1 MKREWT
7 DLEFADWTLLPSEAA
22 LLANKTGPT
31 RLGFAVLLKFFQ
43 YAARFPLSMRE
54 VPATAVAYIAR
65 QVGVPAEEFLRYD
78 WEGRAVKYHRAQ
90 IRAFLGFREP
100 TVQDAEELAVWL
112 CEHVLPQGHA
122 DEHVNAAA
130 YERLRDLGI
139 EPPTPDRLERVLASA
154 SSAFE
159 ERFCTEIVSRLPP
172 ATLGRLEDLL
182 GAATEGG
189 ETAEPE
195 HSVLQRLKMDP
206 GRAGLDNVLAEIS
219 KLQQFRQLKLP
230 QDLFRHAAPR
240 LLQRYR
246 QRAAVEN
253 AYGIRAIPRHYATA

>member
-31 RLGFAVLLKFFQ
+31 RLGFALLLKFFQ
-43 YAARFPLSMRE
+43 YAARFPLSMQE

-112 CEHVLPQGHA
+112 SEHVLPQGHA

-130 YERLRDLGI
+130 YQRLRDLGI
-139 EPPTPDRLERVLASA
+139 EPPTPDRLERALASA

-159 ERFCTEIVSRLPP
+159 ERFCTETVSRLPP

-182 GAATEGG
+182 SAATEGG
-189 ETAEPE
+189 EPAEPE
-195 HSVLQRLKMDP
+195 HSVLQQLKMDP
-206 GRAGLDNVLAEIS
+206 GRAGLDNVLAEI
-219 KLQQFRQLKLP
+219 
-230 QDLFRHAAPR
+230 R
-240 LLQRYR
+240 LTIPTCSS
-246 QRAAVEN
+246 AGF
-253 AYGIRAIPRHYATA
+253 YGELWGW

>member
-7 DLEFADWTLLPSEAA
+7 DLEFADWILLPSEAA

-43 YAARFPLSMRE
+43 YAARFPLSMQE
-54 VPATAVAYIAR
+54 VPTTAVAYIAG
-65 QVGVPAEEFLRYD
+65 QVGVPAEEFSRYD

-112 CEHVLPQGHA
+112 SEHVLPQGHP

-130 YERLRDLGI
+130 YQRLHDLGI
-139 EPPTPDRLERVLASA
+139 EPPTPDRLDRILASA

-159 ERFCTEIVSRLPP
+159 QRFCTETAGRLPP
-172 ATLGRLEDLL
+172 ATLGRLETLL
-182 GAATEGG
+182 SAETEGG
-189 ETAEPE
+189 ETAESE
-195 HSVLQRLKMDP
+195 HSP
-206 GRAGLDNVLAEIS
+206 
-219 KLQQFRQLKLP
+219 LQQLKGEHFKP
-230 QDLFRHAAPR
+230 
-240 LLQRYR
+240 
-246 QRAAVEN
+246 
-253 AYGIRAIPRHYATA
+253 GATRPSSQFGSPVQFAFPGTNERRSPGVGH

>member
-1 MKREWT
+1 M
-7 DLEFADWTLLPSEAA
+7 
-22 LLANKTGPT
+22 
-31 RLGFAVLLKFFQ
+31 
-43 YAARFPLSMRE
+43 
-54 VPATAVAYIAR
+54 
-65 QVGVPAEEFLRYD
+65 
-78 WEGRAVKYHRAQ
+78 
-90 IRAFLGFREP
+90 
-100 TVQDAEELAVWL
+100 QDAEALAVWL
-112 CEHVLPQGHA
+112 SEHVLPQGHA

-130 YERLRDLGI
+130 YQRLRDLGI
-139 EPPTPDRLERVLASA
+139 EPPTADRLERVLV
-154 SSAFE
+154 FE
-159 ERFCTEIVSRLPP
+159 ERFCTETASRLPP

-182 GAATEGG
+182 GPATEGG

-195 HSVLQRLKMDP
+195 HSVLQQLKMDP

-253 AYGIRAIPRHYATA
+253 AYEIRRHAASLLYSLIAAYCWLRAQEITDDLIELLIQIIHRIGASAERRVERELLAL

>member
-1 MKREWT
+1 M
-7 DLEFADWTLLPSEAA
+7 
-22 LLANKTGPT
+22 
-31 RLGFAVLLKFFQ
+31 Q
-43 YAARFPLSMRE
+43 E

-112 CEHVLPQGHA
+112 SEHVLPQGHA

-130 YERLRDLGI
+130 YQRLRDLGI
-139 EPPTPDRLERVLASA
+139 EPPTPDRLERALASA

-159 ERFCTEIVSRLPP
+159 ERFCTETVSRLPP

-182 GAATEGG
+182 SAATEGG
-189 ETAEPE
+189 EPAEPE
-195 HSVLQRLKMDP
+195 HSVLQQLKMDP
-206 GRAGLDNVLAEIS
+206 GRAGLDNVLAEI
-219 KLQQFRQLKLP
+219 
-230 QDLFRHAAPR
+230 R
-240 LLQRYR
+240 LTIPTCSS
-246 QRAAVEN
+246 AGF
-253 AYGIRAIPRHYATA
+253 YGELWGW